1 MLVRYV
7 IIIII
12 AFDIITFLFPDQDS
26 ILVFGLKSVSPFLDA
41 QFFYRIQ

>member
-12 AFDIITFLFPDQDS
+12 TFDIITFLFPDQDS
-26 ILVFGLKSVSPFLDA
+26 ILVFESKSVSPFLDA